1 MQWPIYII
9 HSMDKTKLFG
19 ITHLWKRE
27 SVVKIYG
34 DDAYKCKL
42 MFLTRRQQ
50 PASALLL
57 PPQFPYL
64 KNAAGTF
71 TNYFTS

>member
-19 ITHLWKRE
+19 VTYLWKRE

-34 DDAYKCKL
+34 DDA
-42 MFLTRRQQ
+42 
-50 PASALLL
+50 
-57 PPQFPYL
+57 
-64 KNAAGTF
+64 
-71 TNYFTS
+71 